1 MRCPTKIRDLE
12 LRELE
17 RLDRAAARP
26 KSVHYLF
33 FVMLVLTIVYIVDEI
48 TSNMNAA
55 MQPYVLFD
63 LFRIGSRDVNSPE
76 YRSAINT
83 VAPWQVA
90 SNLFLIV
97 SPFYKALSD
106 KYGRRVFLMINTVGM
121 GVGMLIVM
129 TAQSTV
135 QYILGMLAMMF
146 FTPNDMQVLYIME
159 TAPKE
164 KRATFSFVAKG
175 IALISVSL
183 IGVLSRTFLRE
194 DIPSSWRM
202 VYLIPVITA
211 VVIGLLSYFFV
222 RETPVFLEQ
231 RRSFLSLTPEERTA
245 KAEEDRRNSTSEE
258 GGVFR
263 AVKFIFKNRQLRWIL
278 IAGFLFFATTFY
290 TSYYATVL
298 EGAMTTDMVSSALII
313 YPLFNGLV
321 TIASGFFSDKL
332 GRKKVCLLLGG
343 MALAGLLLFVLSCRL
358 GWGPVAAGTAYGCSI
373 GGLWSMSD
381 TIILTMPAESSPSG
395 MRSSVMGTI
404 SVLIGAGM
412 FVGQALFIVL
422 QNFLPM
428 DLLFLLICVPFMAN
442 SLLVLL
448 TKVKETKNLELDSIA
463 AETFLQKPCMIQDKL
478 LPETA
483 DVFLLFL

>member
-1 MRCPTKIRDLE
+1 MKTEAQIRQRE
-12 LRELE
+12 QRELQRLE
-17 RLDRAAARP
+17 REAQKP
-26 KSVHYLF
+26 KTGRYLL
-33 FVMLVLTIVYIVDEI
+33 FVMIILTVIYVVDEI

-63 LFRIGSRDVNSPE
+63 LFGISSRSVSSPA
-76 YRSAINT
+76 YTAAINT

-90 SNLFLIV
+90 SNLFLII

-129 TAQSTV
+129 TSQSV
-135 QYILGMLAMMF
+135 MQYILGMLFMLF

-164 KRATFSFVAKG
+164 KRATYSFVAKG

-183 IGVLSRTFLRE
+183 IGVLSKTFLRQ
-194 DIPSSWRM
+194 DLPSSWRM
-202 VYLIPVITA
+202 VYLIPVA
-211 VVIGLLSYFFV
+211 VAIAVGAGSFFLV
-222 RETPVFLEQ
+222 RETPVFVEQ
-231 RRSFLSLTPEERTA
+231 RRAFLSLTPEQRRA
-245 KAEEDRRNSTSEE
+245 RAAEDLKSGAADE
-258 GGVFR
+258 GGVWK
-263 AVKFIFKNRQLRWIL
+263 ALKFIFRTPQLRWIL

-298 EGAMTTDMVSSALII
+298 EGAMSTDMVASALII
-313 YPLFNGLV
+313 YPIFNGVV
-321 TIASGFFSDKL
+321 TIASGFFSDRL
-332 GRKKVCLLLGG
+332 GRKKVCVLLGSL
-343 MALAGLLLFVLSCRL
+343 ALVGLALFVAACRL
-358 GWGPVAAGTAYGCSI
+358 GWGPVAAGVAYGCSI

-404 SVLIGAGM
+404 SVMIGAGM
-412 FVGQALFIVL
+412 FIGQILFIVL
-422 QNFLPM
+422 QNFLSM
-428 DLLFLLICVPFMAN
+428 DLLFLFICVPFMAL

-448 TKVKETKNLELDSIA
+448 TKVRETKDVDLDSI
-463 AETFLQKPCMIQDKL
+463 
-478 LPETA
+478 TA
-483 DVFLLFL
+483 DTYR